1 VAQTLAVYK
10 PQNAGRAGQAKL
22 GYWCAGVEGLGGVRV
37 RAYRFHLSPNAT
49 CVPVQGFT
57 LRAERVSLLSHKH
70 QESGRR
76 NAMPEDKESK

>member
-1 VAQTLAVYK
+1 MAQTLAVFK
-10 PQNAGRAGQAKL
+10 PHRFERAGSTKFAC
-22 GYWCAGVEGLGGVRV
+22 WGVAVNRV
-37 RAYRFHLSPNAT
+37 SDDLEKSRWFHLSPNAT

-76 NAMPEDKESK
+76 NATPEDKESK